1 MGCSTFFFTHNRPKP
16 SVPILRFLHMKDKEL
31 IRKLAQKL
39 PEGLPGRKAQLKMAA
54 HTARAEQLAAPPEAS
69 RAGVLALLYP
79 KYSAWHI
86 VLIER
91 GSANAKDRHRG
102 QISFPGGRFEPQDK
116 HLANTA
122 LREAEEEVG
131 VDAGQVE
138 LIGGLTD
145 LYIPV
150 SNFRVDPYVGYTKFT
165 PRFRPQESEV
175 NDILEVPVEELIHPG
190 NLKYKDLTIREGFTI
205 PNVPY
210 FDLLGKTV
218 WGATAMML
226 SELVELIRG

>member
-1 MGCSTFFFTHNRPKP
+1 MACPGARHSSKWRPIPPGPSNWRPRPKP
-16 SVPILRFLHMKDKEL
+16 V
-31 IRKLAQKL
+31 
-39 PEGLPGRKAQLKMAA
+39 
-54 HTARAEQLAAPPEAS
+54 ARASWRCFIPNIRP
-69 RAGVLALLYP
+69 GT
-79 KYSAWHI
+79 
-86 VLIER
+86 
-91 GSANAKDRHRG
+91 SANAKDRHRG

-150 SNFRVDPYVGYTKFT
+150 SNFRVDPYVGYTEIT
-165 PRFRPQESEV
+165 PDFIPQESEV